1 MNRAPTSS
9 VRIGLTGG
17 IGSGKSTVA
26 RILVNRGAILL
37 DADQITREMTQPGG
51 LAMPSI
57 VQTFG
62 SEYMD
67 ASGALD
73 RARMRNLA
81 FSRPESRKQLEAILH
96 PLVAQCTESRACAA
110 EAAGRRLLVFDIPLL
125 VESGHWPRQLDAVV
139 VVDCRTETQIDRV
152 MARNALDRKTIEGII
167 AAQSSR
173 AVRRRAADAVLYND
187 QLSLE
192 ALQSQVDAL
201 ATRFGL

>member
-1 MNRAPTSS
+1 
-9 VRIGLTGG
+9 
-17 IGSGKSTVA
+17 
-26 RILVNRGAILL
+26 
-37 DADQITREMTQPGG
+37 
-51 LAMPSI
+51 
-57 VQTFG
+57 
-62 SEYMD
+62 MD

>member
-37 DADQITREMTQPGG
+37 DADQIAREMTQPGG

-96 PLVAQCTESRACAA
+96 PLVAQCTESRAYAA

>member
-37 DADQITREMTQPGG
+37 DADQIAREMTQPGG

-173 AVRRRAADAVLYND
+173 AVRRRAADAILYND